1 MNAKAV
7 KEVLKAHVG
16 RAYAPYSGFP
26 VVALVEAE
34 GEVFLGVNVEN
45 ASFPLS
51 QCAERNAVAAMVLAG
66 KRRLERVHVY
76 SPKGPIPPCGGCR
89 QVLME
94 FGGRRWRW
102 SSTGPRRRCAPP
114 WGPSSPWP
122 SASRGPGPGSG

>member
-1 MNAKAV
+1 MERIKA
-7 KEVLKAHVG
+7 LLQAHVE

-34 GEVFLGVNVEN
+34 GEAFLGVNVEN
-45 ASFPLS
+45 AAFPLS

-66 KRRLERVHVY
+66 KRRIDRVHIY

-94 FGGRRWRW
+94 FGGPEVEVVLH
-102 SSTGPRRRCAPP
+102 GPEGEEVTTLGALLPMAFRL
-114 WGPSSPWP
+114 
-122 SASRGPGPGSG
+122 

>member
-1 MNAKAV
+1 MERIRAL
-7 KEVLKAHVG
+7 LKAHVE

-45 ASFPLS
+45 AAYPLS

-66 KRRLERVHVY
+66 KRRIDRVHIY

-94 FGGRRWRW
+94 FGGP
-102 SSTGPRRRCAPP
+102 GVEVVLH
-114 WGPSSPWP
+114 
-122 SASRGPGPGSG
+122 GPGGYETWTLGGLLPRAFGPEDL